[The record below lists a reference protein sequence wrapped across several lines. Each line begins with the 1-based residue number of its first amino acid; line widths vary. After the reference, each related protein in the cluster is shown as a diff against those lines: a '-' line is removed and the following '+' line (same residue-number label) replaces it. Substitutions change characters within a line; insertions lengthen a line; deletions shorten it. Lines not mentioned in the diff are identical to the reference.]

1 VPCKTVTR
9 VSVPFT
15 EGHYYGKGKRPNTEL
30 ADNSPFTSRRKI
42 QEKNTSEYKL
52 REQVIVK
59 IMTTILNLYIFSAEP
74 RTCTIQLI
82 KRILNKGAGGQEQR
96 CLPKSLI

>member
-1 VPCKTVTR
+1 VTR

-30 ADNSPFTSRRKI
+30 ANNSPFTSRRKI
-42 QEKNTSEYKL
+42 WEKNTSEYKL
-52 REQVIVK
+52 REQVM
-59 IMTTILNLYIFSAEP
+59 MTTILILYIFSAEP

-96 CLPKSLI
+96 CLPISLI

>member
-1 VPCKTVTR
+1 MVK
-9 VSVPFT
+9 
-15 EGHYYGKGKRPNTEL
+15 GKGQTRSWLIIVPLPAGEKY
-30 ADNSPFTSRRKI
+30 RK
-42 QEKNTSEYKL
+42 KNTSEYKL

-59 IMTTILNLYIFSAEP
+59 IMTTILILYTFSAEP

-96 CLPKSLI
+96 CLPISLI